1 MGFKSAILSL
11 KNHIPNT
18 LTCCNLLSGCVA
30 ITMAT
35 QYRYTEALIF
45 IIIGSIFDFFDG
57 MMARLLNAHSPLGKD
72 LDSLAD
78 DITFGAAPGFLVYFL
93 LKEFNYPAYFGNV
106 AGLVPYVAFLISAF
120 SALRLAKFNIDT
132 RQTCSFIGM
141 PTPANALFWGSF
153 IVGQH
158 DKLVTK
164 NFKFFGFVS
173 LIGLIMITSWLLICE
188 IPMFSLKFKNLSWGE
203 NKLRFFFLA
212 ASSVLVVLMGLRSFA
227 TIISMYVLLA
237 IIVPLLQRKK

>member
-1 MGFKSAILSL
+1 MGFKIKNL

-30 ITMAT
+30 ISMAT
-35 QYRYTEALIF
+35 ERRYTESLIF

-78 DITFGAAPGFLVYFL
+78 DITFGAAPGFIVFFV
-93 LKEFNYPAYFGNV
+93 LKEFNYPSYFGNL
-106 AGLVPYVAFLISAF
+106 ATIIPYSAFLISAF

-141 PTPANALFWGSF
+141 PTPANALFWSSF

-158 DKLVTK
+158 DKLITQQF
-164 NFKFFGFVS
+164 NIFAFLS
-173 LIGLIMITSWLLICE
+173 LIGLILITSWLLICE

-203 NKLRFFFLA
+203 NKLRFFFLL
-212 ASSVLVVLMGLRSFA
+212 ASTVLLVLMGLKSFA
-227 TIISMYVLLA
+227 PIISMYVLLA
-237 IIVPLLQRKK
+237 IVVPLLSRKK